1 VFSKVAYH
9 DVRMMS
15 LLVVI
20 TVSLFSVLVL
30 VLCVCMCVCV
40 YVCILL
46 SIAVCVVFCADCALP
61 VGKGITGA
69 RGVAGTVF
77 VHKVAGA
84 EALREGMIIF
94 HVCTSTCALY
104 MYMYAVSHIIRM
116 CVVVLQVL
124 L

>member
-9 DVRMMS
+9 DMRMMS

-30 VLCVCMCVCV
+30 VLCVCV

>member
-1 VFSKVAYH
+1 MFSGLVF
-9 DVRMMS
+9 
-15 LLVVI
+15 
-20 TVSLFSVLVL
+20 VL
-30 VLCVCMCVCV
+30 CVCV

-84 EALREGMIIF
+84 EALREGMILF
-94 HVCTSTCALY
+94 HVCTSTCTCTLY
-104 MYMYAVSHIIRM
+104 MYICMPCLTSYG